1 MAHMADLQDSRAQFE
16 KMRKSVQMGGSAA
29 PAKPKS
35 QKQRVKLKAEQIQFF
50 NPETEK
56 WVSM

>member
-56 WVSM
+56 